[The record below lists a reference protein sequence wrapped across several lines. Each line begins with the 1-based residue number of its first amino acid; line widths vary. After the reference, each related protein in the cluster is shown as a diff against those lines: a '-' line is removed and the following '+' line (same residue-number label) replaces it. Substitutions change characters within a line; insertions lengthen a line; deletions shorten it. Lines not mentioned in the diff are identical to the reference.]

1 MLAITTRTLLY
12 PETGYWG
19 GIAVGG
25 GRDQLGPLERVTRI
39 LLALEGSEPR
49 GVDSH
54 RLIEIAAFGG
64 NAENHSRLL
73 QREIQNLNAGGWD
86 IRNVS
91 SAGETAVYRVFA
103 RDNRLRVR
111 FTFEQRTELARAAL
125 AAGDVSFP
133 AKVGVELTSSSPT
146 STAQAIDADARLSRI
161 IHAAAHHCLV
171 RFTYK
176 QRPRV
181 VHPHIVSAGVSG
193 WYLIGNE
200 DGSDVEK
207 RFVTDRMSQVS
218 IDTPGTAAAPPP
230 PGRTTIDPLSW
241 EVDPPTNV
249 VVETTADHRLRVI
262 EMLGTATSED
272 VDGHILRLTIPV
284 THRKAFRGRLYEL
297 GMRVRVLSP
306 ADVRAE
312 IISELEQLA
321 NLNGQQP

>member
-1 MLAITTRTLLY
+1 MA
-12 PETGYWG
+12 
-19 GIAVGG
+19 G

-49 GVDSH
+49 GVDSEQ
-54 RLIEIAAFGG
+54 LIKIAAFGG
-64 NAENHSRLL
+64 DPVNHPRLL

-91 SAGETAVYRVFA
+91 PAGETAVYRVVA
-103 RDNRLRVR
+103 RDNRPRVQ
-111 FTFEQRTELARAAL
+111 FTLEQQTELARAAL

-133 AKVGVELTSSSPT
+133 AKVGVEVDGASHITA
-146 STAQAIDADARLSRI
+146 AQAFDADADLSRI

-176 QRPRV
+176 QRRRV

-193 WYLIGNE
+193 WYLVGNE

-207 RFVTDRMSQVS
+207 RFVTDRMSEVG
-218 IDTPGTAAAPPP
+218 IDPPGTAAAPPP
-230 PGRTTIDPLSW
+230 PERTTIDPLSW
-241 EVDPPTNV
+241 QVDPPTDV
-249 VVETTADHRLRVI
+249 VVETTADHRPRVI
-262 EMLGTATSED
+262 EMLGAATSED
-272 VDGHILRLTIPV
+272 VDGHTVRLTISV

-306 ADVRAE
+306 DDVRAE
-312 IISELEQLA
+312 IIAELEQLA
-321 NLNGQQP
+321 GADGGQP